1 MAYTPGGLSLIS
13 SVNGFGLY
21 RYDSLDDVDLVE
33 DANYFNNKDDDLN
46 LAVGDMIFAFDW
58 TTAVRTGTLNAVKAF
73 VVTNVIS
80 NDAAASAG
88 NVNVAEILISSA
100 GAISS
105 GD

>member
-1 MAYTPGGLSLIS
+1 MAYTAGGLTLM
-13 SVNGFGLY
+13 SVGNGFGTY

-33 DANYFNNKDDDLN
+33 DAGYFNNKDDSLK

-73 VVTNVIS
+73 VVTNVIA

-88 NVNVAEILISSA
+88 AVNVAEILISTA

>member
-1 MAYTPGGLSLIS
+1 MAYTAGGLSLIS
-13 SVNGFGLY
+13 SVNGYGLY

-33 DANYFNNKDDDLN
+33 DAGYFSNLDDNLN
-46 LAVGDMIFAFDW
+46 LAVGDIIHVFDW
-58 TTAVRTGTLNAVKAF
+58 TTAVRTGTLNGYKLFA
-73 VVTNVIS
+73 VTNVIS

-88 NVNVAEILISSA
+88 AVNIAEIGVSTA

>member
-1 MAYTPGGLSLIS
+1 MAYTEGGLSLIS

-33 DANYFNNKDDDLN
+33 DAGYFNNLDDNLN
-46 LAVGDMIFAFDW
+46 LAIGDIIHAFDW
-58 TTAVRTGTLNAVKAF
+58 TTAVRSGTLAGYKKFA
-73 VVTNVIS
+73 VTNVIS
-80 NDAAASAG
+80 NDAASSAG
-88 NVNVAEILISSA
+88 AVNIAEIGVSTD

>member
-1 MAYTPGGLSLIS
+1 MAYTAGGLSQIS

-33 DANYFNNKDDDLN
+33 DAGYFNNLDDSLN
-46 LAVGDMIFAFDW
+46 LAIGDVIFAFDW

-88 NVNVAEILISSA
+88 AVNVAEILVSSA

>member
-1 MAYTPGGLSLIS
+1 MAYTAGGLSLIS

-33 DANYFNNKDDDLN
+33 DAGYFNNKDDDLN
-46 LAVGDMIFAFDW
+46 LAVGDTIYAYDW
-58 TTAVRTGTLNAVKAF
+58 TTAVRSGTLNAVKAF

-80 NDAAASAG
+80 NDAA
-88 NVNVAEILISSA
+88 SSA
-100 GAISS
+100 GAVNIAEILASTDGTISS